1 MLLNIDENPD
11 IKVLKCHHIEA
22 DTILSSICSQII
34 QTDVLALAAHVPHK
48 VNVILGL
55 KRMQKSYGKNGNF
68 ISLKI
73 VSTYSCKYH

>member
-22 DTILSSICSQII
+22 DTILSSIYSHII
-34 QTDVLALAAHVPHK
+34 QTDALALAACVTHK

-55 KRMQKSYGKNGNF
+55 KRMQKAMVKMETSY
-68 ISLKI
+68 
-73 VSTYSCKYH
+73 H